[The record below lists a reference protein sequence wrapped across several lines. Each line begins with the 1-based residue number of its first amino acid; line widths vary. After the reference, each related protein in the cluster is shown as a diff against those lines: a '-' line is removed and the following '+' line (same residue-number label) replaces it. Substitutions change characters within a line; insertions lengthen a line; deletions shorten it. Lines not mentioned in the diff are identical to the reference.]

1 MDEKQKEQF
10 IKLTK
15 FLGQVLGKQYEVVFH
30 VIDKKGTYITAIEN
44 NHISGRTLESP
55 LNAFISELIQK
66 KVYLKKDFL
75 YDYKALVEKNKFV
88 RGSTFF
94 IKNSDELVGILC
106 INHDASAIRDA
117 ICKIIDIEKLDD
129 MGEFLSQDESSN
141 LEINDLA
148 NVETLSR
155 SIEEILAQNIDMS
168 YLNSNYQLSITQ
180 KEEIAK
186 TLYEKG
192 IFNIKGA
199 VAIVAKFLKISEPSV
214 YRYLKKFKK

>member
-30 VIDKKGTYITAIEN
+30 VIDKKGTYIAAIEN
-44 NHISGRTLESP
+44 NHISGRTLESS
-55 LNAFISELIQK
+55 LDTSISELIQK

-106 INHDASAIRDA
+106 INHDASVIRDA

-192 IFNIKGA
+192 IFNIKGS

>member
-30 VIDKKGTYITAIEN
+30 VIDKKSTYIAAIEN

-55 LNAFISELIQK
+55 LDAFISELIQK

-106 INHDASAIRDA
+106 INHDASVIRDA

-155 SIEEILAQNIDMS
+155 SIEEILAQNINMS

>member
-55 LNAFISELIQK
+55 LDAFISELIQK

-106 INHDASAIRDA
+106 INHDASVIRDA

>member
-30 VIDKKGTYITAIEN
+30 VIDKKGTYIAAIEN

-55 LNAFISELIQK
+55 LDAFISELIQK

-88 RGSTFF
+88 RGSNFF

>member
-30 VIDKKGTYITAIEN
+30 VIDKKGAYIAAISN

-55 LNAFISELIQK
+55 LSAFASELIQK
-66 KVYLKKDFL
+66 KAYLKKDFL
-75 YDYKALVEKNKFV
+75 HDYKALIGKNKLV

-94 IKNSDELVGILC
+94 IKNSNKLVGILC
-106 INHDASAIRDA
+106 INHDTSAMRDV
-117 ICKIIDIEKLDD
+117 ICKIIDIEKLED
-129 MGEFLSQDESSN
+129 MSEFLNQEKDNN
-141 LEINDLA
+141 LEINDLG

-155 SIEEILAQNIDMS
+155 SIEEILAQNIDMN

-199 VAIVAKFLKISEPSV
+199 VSIVAKFLKISEPSV

>member
-30 VIDKKGTYITAIEN
+30 VIDKKGTYIAAIEN
-44 NHISGRTLESP
+44 NHISGRTLESS
-55 LNAFISELIQK
+55 LDASISELIQK

-106 INHDASAIRDA
+106 INHDASVIRDA

-192 IFNIKGA
+192 IFNIKGS